1 MADSADVTDVIE
13 EEVDLLEL
21 HQNDLMDQFDELTF
35 REKWARVSEGLK
47 LPPETGAHKWAK
59 LQMIRL
65 ISPAMAVVVPFL
77 MLGLIALLSQMTP
90 DRGPTMKVKVIEPEP
105 IEELEEIEEP
115 VFEPIEPPEPVEVDF
130 TPDVTMPSTDVAA
143 PPQEVSVQP
152 ADFDSVAITKSPV
165 IMKGMLGSRNP
176 GSQGA
181 ALANFGG
188 KGTSIYVLRALRYIK
203 KQQRDDGSWGK
214 DKASMTSLA
223 LLAYLAHGDTPTSP
237 EFGSTVEYAI
247 RFLVENQ
254 KADGH
259 FKSADNHDYT
269 QPIAAYAL
277 SEAYGLTKVPSVK
290 AAAIK
295 ALKIIV
301 KGQNPSGSFNYN
313 LIPTT
318 RDDLSYAAWCV
329 QALKAA
335 KMSGLYGD
343 VEGLDEC
350 MQKAIAGMKVHYGEK
365 DGYGGFGYSH
375 NGNAQSG
382 LTGAGVLCLQF
393 LGDAAS
399 KECQGGLAGLSDW
412 EFNWET
418 PRAGSFLYYMYYV
431 TQAKFQQGGGSWTAW
446 NNQFKPTLI
455 KHQDVVGK
463 AASGYVDHL
472 GKPQEIGSWV
482 SPAKREHTG
491 GNPIMETILCT
502 LMLEVYYRYLPTF
515 MAVPQLDAEEVE
527 EDIGGDEGDIEIDFV
542 DNRMPSFKLEKS
554 RYQASRSD
562 DLLSLDLI

>member
-1 MADSADVTDVIE
+1 MADPVEPNDMIE

-21 HQNDLMDQFDELTF
+21 HQNDLMDQFDTLTF
-35 REKWARVSEGLK
+35 REKWSRVIAGLK
-47 LPPETGAHKWAK
+47 QPPETGAYKWAK
-59 LQMIRL
+59 LQTVRL
-65 ISPAMAVVVPFL
+65 LSPAMAVVVPVL
-77 MLGLIALLSQMTP
+77 MLGLITLFAQFGP
-90 DRGPTMKVKVIEPEP
+90 DPVRTMKVTVIEPEP
-105 IEELEEIEEP
+105 IEELEDLEEP

-130 TPDVTMPSTDVAA
+130 TPDTVMPSTDVAA

-152 ADFDSVAITKSPV
+152 ADFDSVAMNKSPV

-181 ALANFGG
+181 AISRFGG
-188 KGTSIYVLRALRYIK
+188 KGTSIHVLRALRYIK
-203 KQQRDDGSWGK
+203 KQQADDGSWGK
-214 DKASMTSLA
+214 NKSAITSLA

-237 EFGSTVEYAI
+237 EFGRTVEYAI
-247 RFLVENQ
+247 RFLVEDQ

-259 FKSADNHDYT
+259 FKSADGHDYT

-290 AAAIK
+290 EAAIK

-313 LIPTT
+313 LVPST

-350 MQKAIAGMKVHYGEK
+350 MQKAIAGMKVHYGESG
-365 DGYGGFGYSH
+365 GYGGFGYSH
-375 NGNAQSG
+375 SGNAQSG

-393 LGDAAS
+393 LGDADS
-399 KECQGGLAGLSDW
+399 KECQGGLAGLANW

-418 PRAGSFLYYMYYV
+418 PRPGSFLYYMYYV

-446 NNQFKPTLI
+446 NNQFKPALM

-463 AASGYVDHL
+463 EASGYVDHL

-482 SPAKREHTG
+482 SPAKAEHTG

-515 MAVPQLDAEEVE
+515 MVTPQLEKEEVE
-527 EDIGGDEGDIEIDFV
+527 DDLGDDDIEIDFV

-554 RYQASRSD
+554 RRQASNSD
-562 DLLSLDLI
+562 QSLCLDLI